1 MFIGNFILLAM
12 NIPMIR
18 VFVKMLQLPDTWL
31 IPAILLLSVLGV
43 YAAYSSVLSV
53 LIMLGVGVVGWALRK
68 LGFDMAPIILGFVLG
83 RVLETNLRNALA
95 LSGGDPAILFKST
108 ISIVLWV
115 MAAGILVLP
124 AWLARRAAA
133 RHR

>member
-1 MFIGNFILLAM
+1 MTPERHGTTGTASGAPKRRRLGLVVLPVAIFGAIAM
-12 NIPMIR
+12 I
-18 VFVKMLQLPDTWL
+18 F
-31 IPAILLLSVLGV
+31 A
-43 YAAYSSVLSV
+43 
-53 LIMLGVGVVGWALRK
+53 
-68 LGFDMAPIILGFVLG
+68 F
-83 RVLETNLRNALA
+83 A